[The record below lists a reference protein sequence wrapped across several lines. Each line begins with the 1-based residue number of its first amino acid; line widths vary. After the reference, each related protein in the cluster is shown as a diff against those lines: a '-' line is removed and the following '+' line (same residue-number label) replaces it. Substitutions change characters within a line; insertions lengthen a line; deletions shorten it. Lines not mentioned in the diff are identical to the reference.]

1 MPTYEYKCEQCG
13 KFEHWQ
19 NITEDALA
27 ECPTCGSPVKRL
39 ISRNVNIIFKGPGF
53 YVTDNRSGGKGS
65 DSGSENG
72 SNGSG
77 ESDSGSNGSTGKS
90 ESKSES
96 SSTKSAASS

>member
-13 KFEHWQ
+13 TFEHWQ

-65 DSGSENG
+65 DS
-72 SNGSG
+72 NGSG
-77 ESDSGSNGSTGKS
+77 ESKD
-90 ESKSES
+90 SKSAGDS
-96 SSTKSAASS
+96 SAKSAAASS

>member
-1 MPTYEYKCEQCG
+1 VPTYEYKCEQCG
-13 KFEHWQ
+13 TFEHWQ

-65 DSGSENG
+65 DS
-72 SNGSG
+72 NGSG
-77 ESDSGSNGSTGKS
+77 ESKD
-90 ESKSES
+90 SKSAGDS
-96 SSTKSAASS
+96 SAKSAAASS

>member
-13 KFEHWQ
+13 TFEHWQ

-65 DSGSENG
+65 DS
-72 SNGSG
+72 NGSG
-77 ESDSGSNGSTGKS
+77 ESKDAKSAGDSSA
-90 ESKSES
+90 
-96 SSTKSAASS
+96 KSAAASS

>member
-13 KFEHWQ
+13 TFEHWQ

-65 DSGSENG
+65 DA
-72 SNGSG
+72 NGSG
-77 ESDSGSNGSTGKS
+77 ESKDAKSAGDSSA
-90 ESKSES
+90 
-96 SSTKSAASS
+96 KSAAASS